1 MLMVLFVL
9 LVMLVYRLGFKIC
22 VSVIIVK
29 SLLILVEENFCL
41 LRKIF
46 K

>member
-9 LVMLVYRLGFKIC
+9 LVMLVYRFGFKIC